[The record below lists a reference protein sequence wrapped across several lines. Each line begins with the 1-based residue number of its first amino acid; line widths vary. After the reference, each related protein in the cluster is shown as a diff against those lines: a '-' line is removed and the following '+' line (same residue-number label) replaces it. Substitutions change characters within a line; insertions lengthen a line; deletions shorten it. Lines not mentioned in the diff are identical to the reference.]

1 MIVHDDG
8 LVRLVQGH
16 VLDALRAVPA
26 ASVHTVVTSPPY
38 WGLRDYGI
46 PPQVWGGDPAC
57 AHKWGKALNIRAAK
71 GNPGNKSGLEGTQT
85 ADHSKSA
92 ADLGAFCHCG
102 AWRGSLGFEP
112 TPELYVE
119 HLVSVFAQ
127 VWRVLREDGTVWLN
141 LGDCYASGAGN
152 VGEHPGGGEQGARWK
167 GEITRVR
174 DDKRGYRGERLVNT
188 SSGNVARRKTQGRGA
203 HTAKNSGKA
212 APRLAALGPM
222 TQPNRM
228 PIAGLKPKDLVGI
241 PWRVAFALQAW
252 GWWLRSDIVWA
263 KGLSFCPTYAGA
275 VMPESIRDR
284 PTRAHEYLFLL
295 AKAERYFYDQDAVKE
310 PLAPGSVLR
319 ILQDGFDAQ
328 RGGPKDYGTTGENQN
343 RSARRSLEHLRD
355 RALSMARPDREFKH
369 DEQTRMGNRVFS
381 DPESMTR
388 IAATGRNTRSVWAIN
403 PQPFSGAHFATFPE
417 DLVKPCVLVG
427 TSARGACPECGA
439 PWERLS
445 VTTYRNDTT
454 RSGRPA
460 EGNHVKGGERQG
472 VRTFAS
478 GVRTRRLDTTT
489 GWWPPCACYDAR
501 YPAEFR
507 QARRA
512 RKRAQRA
519 AWGDWW
525 RRARARPGRTTWPTV
540 PCVVAD
546 PFAGAGTVLFVAKE
560 LGRHAIGVELSAG
573 YCRLTIERLR
583 QAVLPF
589 GGSA

>member
-8 LVRLVQGH
+8 LVRLAQGH

-46 PPQVWGGDPAC
+46 PPQVWGGVSTC
-57 AHKWGKALNIRAAK
+57 AHTWGEEILVDRAAAARSH
-71 GNPGNKSGLEGTQT
+71 SGSTG
-85 ADHSKSA
+85 SK
-92 ADLGAFCHCG
+92 DVRTFERGRGAWCRCG
-102 AWRGSLGFEP
+102 AWRGSLGLEP

-119 HLVSVFAQ
+119 HLVSIFAE

-141 LGDCYASGAGN
+141 LGDCYAGSWSGNSMRPEGGAQR
-152 VGEHPGGGEQGARWK
+152 PGGPGFQPLDARYVPRAGA
-167 GEITRVR
+167 I
-174 DDKRGYRGERLVNT
+174 
-188 SSGNVARRKTQGRGA
+188 
-203 HTAKNSGKA
+203 
-212 APRLAALGPM
+212 PP
-222 TQPNRM
+222 
-228 PIAGLKPKDLVGI
+228 GLKPKDLVGI

-295 AKAERYFYDQDAVKE
+295 AKAERYFYDHDAVKE

-369 DEQTRMGNRVFS
+369 DEQTRMGKRSANRVFS
-381 DPESMTR
+381 DPESMAR

-439 PWERLS
+439 PWERLI

-460 EGNHVKGGERQG
+460 EGNHVKGGEAQG

-501 YPAEFR
+501 YRAEFR

-512 RKRAQRA
+512 RKRAQRT

-560 LGRHAIGVELSAG
+560 LGRHAVGVELSAG